1 MVPVQD
7 CPSLFA
13 WKIPPVKQGSVHP
26 GPAVPRRQC
35 YQCQD
40 GSAISATS
48 LRTVVPTFCFKRL
61 APGFR
66 QKNFW
71 LLYHLFWLLQYF
83 LTPTSLCMS
92 PALVVWTDTNCNFF
106 RFLKIG
112 WRKRNRREEN
122 SASLENVFVQKR
134 SSVKKISNQVF
145 CFFCQIQISD
155 EIFDSVERLSGWT
168 FIGGLHNCGLDK
180 FVLPQTVLIK
190 PSWRQHGKVYLKNNL
205 FTFYL
210 FLFSDCADTEQISEK
225 KVSNTDTK
233 KQLDA
238 TGIEPGWES
247 TTRSIHY

>member
-1 MVPVQD
+1 M
-7 CPSLFA
+7 
-13 WKIPPVKQGSVHP
+13 
-26 GPAVPRRQC
+26 PRWQC

-40 GSAISATS
+40 DSAISATS

-122 SASLENVFVQKR
+122 SASLENVFVQK
-134 SSVKKISNQVF
+134 KILGQKNFKSGFFWFLLSNSDFGRNFWFRWEVEWLNIHRRTSQLRPRQV
-145 CFFCQIQISD
+145 CF
-155 EIFDSVERLSGWT
+155 
-168 FIGGLHNCGLDK
+168 
-180 FVLPQTVLIK
+180 
-190 PSWRQHGKVYLKNNL
+190 
-205 FTFYL
+205 
-210 FLFSDCADTEQISEK
+210 A
-225 KVSNTDTK
+225 SNS
-233 KQLDA
+233 A
-238 TGIEPGWES
+238 
-247 TTRSIHY
+247 Y